1 MAQIKVG
8 EKTGDFILKNQKE
21 KKINTADLKGKKL
34 LLSFHPMA
42 WTSVCAEHMKSL
54 EANYSEFEKLN
65 TVPLG
70 ISIDTAPSKNAW
82 ADSLGITRLDML
94 ADFWPHGGL
103 AQKLGVFMNKAG
115 ISGRANILLDENRK
129 AVFVKIYPLD
139 QVPDVKEIIKLLE
152 NKQ

>member
-42 WTSVCAEHMKSL
+42 WTSVCAEQMKSL

>member
-1 MAQIKVG
+1 MAQIKTG
-8 EKTGDFILKNQKE
+8 EKAGDFILENQKE

-42 WTSVCAEHMKSL
+42 WTSVCAEQMKSL
-54 EANYSEFEKLN
+54 EANYAEFEKLN

-139 QVPDVKEIIKLLE
+139 QVPDVKEIIKFLE